1 MGMMGKMM
9 EFMMGRMGKEKK
21 ENMME
26 EMMPKMMG
34 MMGGGKGKGGMMDMM
49 SQMMPKMMEGM
60 GSGDMMETMHE
71 MMPRMMENSLTPM
84 SEEQR
89 RNMLTFCRKM
99 LGEMEEKFL
108 TQKGEAN
115 S

>member
-1 MGMMGKMM
+1 MGMMDKMM
-9 EFMMGRMGKEKK
+9 EFMMGRMSKETK

-26 EMMPKMMG
+26 E
-34 MMGGGKGKGGMMDMM
+34 
-49 SQMMPKMMEGM
+49 MMPKMMEGM

-71 MMPRMMENSLTPM
+71 MMPRMMENCLTPM

>member
-1 MGMMGKMM
+1 MSMMDKMM
-9 EFMMGRMGKEKK
+9 EFMMGRMSKEKK

-26 EMMPKMMG
+26 EMMPKMM
-34 MMGGGKGKGGMMDMM
+34 
-49 SQMMPKMMEGM
+49 EGM
-60 GSGDMMETMHE
+60 GSRDMMETMHE
-71 MMPRMMENSLTPM
+71 MMPRMMENCLTPM

>member
-1 MGMMGKMM
+1 MGMMDKMM
-9 EFMMGRMGKEKK
+9 EFMMGRMSKEEKD
-21 ENMME
+21 NMMD
-26 EMMPKMMG
+26 K
-34 MMGGGKGKGGMMDMM
+34 
-49 SQMMPKMMEGM
+49 MMPKMMEGM

-71 MMPRMMENSLTPM
+71 MMPRMMENCLTPM

-99 LGEMEEKFL
+99 LGEMEERFL
-108 TQKGEAN
+108 TSTQKGGAN

>member
-1 MGMMGKMM
+1 M
-9 EFMMGRMGKEKK
+9 EFMMGRMSKEKK

-26 EMMPKMMG
+26 EMMPKMM
-34 MMGGGKGKGGMMDMM
+34 
-49 SQMMPKMMEGM
+49 EGM
-60 GSGDMMETMHE
+60 GSRDMMETMHE
-71 MMPRMMENSLTPM
+71 MMPRMMENCLTPM

>member
-1 MGMMGKMM
+1 MGMMDKMM
-9 EFMMGRMGKEKK
+9 ESMMGRMSKENK

-26 EMMPKMMG
+26 E
-34 MMGGGKGKGGMMDMM
+34 
-49 SQMMPKMMEGM
+49 MMPKMMEGM

-71 MMPRMMENSLTPM
+71 MMPRMMENCLTPM

-108 TQKGEAN
+108 T
-115 S
+115 

>member
-1 MGMMGKMM
+1 MGMMDKMM
-9 EFMMGRMGKEKK
+9 EFMMGRMSKEKK

-26 EMMPKMMG
+26 E
-34 MMGGGKGKGGMMDMM
+34 
-49 SQMMPKMMEGM
+49 MMPKMMEGM

-71 MMPRMMENSLTPM
+71 MMPRMMENCLTPM

>member
-1 MGMMGKMM
+1 MGMMDKMM
-9 EFMMGRMGKEKK
+9 EFMMGRMSKEEKD
-21 ENMME
+21 NMMD
-26 EMMPKMMG
+26 K
-34 MMGGGKGKGGMMDMM
+34 
-49 SQMMPKMMEGM
+49 MMPKMMEGM

-71 MMPRMMENSLTPM
+71 MMPRMMENCLTPM

>member
-1 MGMMGKMM
+1 MGMM
-9 EFMMGRMGKEKK
+9 EFMMGRMSKENK

-26 EMMPKMMG
+26 E
-34 MMGGGKGKGGMMDMM
+34 
-49 SQMMPKMMEGM
+49 MMPKMMEGM
-60 GSGDMMETMHE
+60 GSGDMMETMYE
-71 MMPRMMENSLTPM
+71 LMPRMMENCLTPM

-99 LGEMEEKFL
+99 LGELEGKFL